1 MADATTK
8 EKLIIFKKRLSEN
21 TVRIEVIA
29 PLIAKKALPGQF
41 VILRVHARGERIPLT
56 IADSNPEK
64 ETITLIFQEVGKS
77 TLMLGCLNEGDCLHD
92 LVGPLGH
99 PTPIEN
105 YGTAVVVAGGLG
117 TAEMYP
123 IARALRA
130 AGNHVITIV
139 GARRE
144 DLLVLLDEMRS
155 VSDEVIVT
163 TDDGSAGR
171 KGVVTEPL
179 KELVAEGRANFV
191 ITCGPVIMM
200 KFVAETTRAAGI
212 LTMASL
218 NPIMVDGT
226 GMCGVCRVS
235 VGGKTRYACVDG
247 PDFNAHEVDFAELTM
262 RQKTYCPQEK
272 QALELW
278 YEEREHECKAIPPKS

>member
-1 MADATTK
+1 MPGANST
-8 EKLIIFKKRLSEN
+8 ENLIIFKKRLSEN
-21 TVRIEVIA
+21 TVRIEVTS

-56 IADSNPEK
+56 IADSSPEK

-77 TLMLGCLNEGDCLHD
+77 TLMLGCLNEGDHLHD

-130 AGNHVITIV
+130 AGNHVVTIV

-155 VSDEVIVT
+155 VSDEVIIT

-171 KGVVTEPL
+171 KGVVTDPL
-179 KELVAEGRANFV
+179 KELVAAGRANFV

-200 KFVAETTRAAGI
+200 KFVAAATREAGI

-235 VGGKTRYACVDG
+235 VGGKVRYACVDG
-247 PDFNAHEVDFAELTM
+247 PDFNAHEVDFEELM
-262 RQKTYCPQEK
+262 LRQKAYCSYEQ

-278 YEEREHECKAIPPKS
+278 RAEHAHECKAIPPKS

>member
-1 MADATTK
+1 LFHAAIGDRVVRRPEAPDVRVSI
-8 EKLIIFKKRLSEN
+8 LGRLEARLL
-21 TVRIEVIA
+21 T
-29 PLIAKKALPGQF
+29 F
-41 VILRVHARGERIPLT
+41 DRV
-56 IADSNPEK
+56 
-64 ETITLIFQEVGKS
+64 V
-77 TLMLGCLNEGDCLHD
+77 LGGLNEGDHLHD

-99 PTPIEN
+99 PTPIVN

-155 VSDEVIVT
+155 VSDEVIIT

-171 KGVVTEPL
+171 KGVVTDPL
-179 KELVAEGRANFV
+179 KELVAAGRANFV

-200 KFVAETTRAAGI
+200 KFVAAATREAGI

-235 VGGKTRYACVDG
+235 VGGKVRYACVDG
-247 PDFNAHEVDFAELTM
+247 PDFNAHEVDFAELMM

-278 YEEREHECKAIPPKS
+278 HAEHECKAIPPKN